1 MKVTV
6 QYHALATLLPGKKPQ
21 YPFNMRL
28 GGTQNWY
35 GFGKEE
41 NLLPLPTTVTNDK
54 KLQLTQLS
62 ITEPSHRHM
71 YWYVTLI

>member
-6 QYHALATLLPGKKPQ
+6 QYHALATLLPGREPQ

-41 NLLPLPTTVTNDK
+41 NLLPLPTTVTTDK
-54 KLQLTQLS
+54 N
-62 ITEPSHRHM
+62 
-71 YWYVTLI
+71 YN